1 MKKGKGKKPIKEKF
15 SLIQSLAPRQ
25 SPETVKNTLY
35 FRNSVELAPLQQTDL
50 LLTSP
55 KPLSDQLHDAVFQ
68 PASKIEQLK
77 VDIIEQSDDINTEFI
92 AAITNG
98 KNSNVFKLGQKF
110 GYIFHLISLLFVWY
124 GFRQTIA
131 S

>member
-1 MKKGKGKKPIKEKF
+1 MGSLSF
-15 SLIQSLAPRQ
+15 SQKLR
-25 SPETVKNTLY
+25 
-35 FRNSVELAPLQQTDL
+35 L
-50 LLTSP
+50 LLLESWPISTRP
-55 KPLSDQLHDAVFQ
+55 PFTFLVPHNKILHDAVFQ

-98 KNSNVFKLGQKF
+98 KNSNVFKLGQKY